1 MGVTG
6 FTLILLPLCLILFT
20 NMGRLLQLMLV
31 FGVFEAAAALT
42 FGGIGLQPALMPGLA
57 FIAYFV
63 LQLLLGARFSG
74 QAPVV
79 SMTKPFVLVTVY
91 ALASSALMPWIF
103 QDKVF
108 VWPQKAQP
116 PFVLTPLEPSS
127 SNINQDI
134 YLLINCG
141 ILVAAAIF
149 MVGSSLRLKI
159 LFKTYL
165 ASGFVVAVIAIWQ
178 FASKV
183 AHVPY
188 PESLFYSNPGWAIL
202 TGQQMGSIPR
212 INGPFAEPSS
222 LGGYMGT
229 IVCATGWQLLQGH
242 RDRVLKWLFFTGL
255 LIMMLSTS
263 STGFGMLG
271 LVCIGVAA
279 LGVLTGSARIMGAI
293 VKLGLPLGLLILL
306 LFGIGST
313 FAPELSKNVGMI
325 FGQTLTKQQSSSY
338 EDRTSTDV
346 DSLMVAVDTFG
357 LGAGWGSNRSSSLV
371 PGLLAGVGIPG
382 VIGLAWFA
390 FVIGKGVRRAKATRC
405 ARDQLFV
412 IDGCCGALIG
422 FIAAA
427 LLSGP
432 TISSVTF
439 FCLVAILIA
448 CIVQVDMQQAAQ
460 LGLRRTR
467 ALQEPHPQRFSD
479 YRSGQA
485 PSTGTT
491 HKSQRTME
499 KTEPI

>member
-6 FTLILLPLCLILFT
+6 FTLILLPLCLVLFT

-57 FIAYFV
+57 FIAYFA

-74 QAPVV
+74 QGPVI

-91 ALASSALMPWIF
+91 ALVSSILMPWIF

-116 PFVLTPLEPSS
+116 PFVLMPLEPSS

-134 YLLINCG
+134 YLFINCV

-149 MVGSSLRLKI
+149 MVRSPLRLKT
-159 LFKTYL
+159 LFQTYL
-165 ASGFVVAVIAIWQ
+165 ASGFVVAFIAIWQ
-178 FASKV
+178 FASKL

-212 INGPFAEPSS
+212 INGPFSEPSS

-255 LIMMLSTS
+255 LTMMLSTS
-263 STGFGMLG
+263 STGFGVLG
-271 LVCIGVAA
+271 IVCIGVAA
-279 LGVLTGSARIMGAI
+279 LGLLTGSARIMGAI
-293 VKLGLPLGLLILL
+293 LKLGLPLGLLILL
-306 LFGIGST
+306 LLGIGNT
-313 FAPELSKNVGMI
+313 FAPELSKNVGTI

-338 EDRTSTDV
+338 EDRTSTDI
-346 DSLMVAVDTFG
+346 DSLMVVVDTFG
-357 LGAGWGSNRSSSLV
+357 LGAGWGSNRSSSLL

-382 VIGLAWFA
+382 VVGLAWFA
-390 FVIGKGVRRAKATRC
+390 IVVGKGVRRVKAARC
-405 ARDQLFV
+405 AMDQLFV
-412 IDGCCGALIG
+412 VDGCCGALIG
-422 FIAAA
+422 FLVAA

-432 TISSVTF
+432 TINSVTF

-460 LGLRRTR
+460 SGLRRKRVLAHSHWRQFT
-467 ALQEPHPQRFSD
+467 EFH
-479 YRSGQA
+479 SGQMQPKGA
-485 PSTGTT
+485 L
-491 HKSQRTME
+491 HESQTTME
-499 KTEPI
+499 KIEPI